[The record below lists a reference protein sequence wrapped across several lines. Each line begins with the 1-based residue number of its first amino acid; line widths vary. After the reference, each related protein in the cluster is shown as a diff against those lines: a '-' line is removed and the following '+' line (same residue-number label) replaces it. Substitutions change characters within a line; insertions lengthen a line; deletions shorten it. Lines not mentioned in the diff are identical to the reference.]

1 MTKLNG
7 LLLGGLL
14 LALTGCQNDRFE
26 DLESELKMQQ
36 MIDNNQHNAINNLT
50 AQLEATQADLLAAE
64 TALAAAIADNGT
76 SIVENAEAIQN
87 NVTVIATNYD
97 ILVAADSINLNDT
110 TLAINKLGADLSVR
124 IEDEVATLNVQ
135 LEQLRVELAQAIV
148 DGDQYVINNL
158 TTYIT
163 TVETQ
168 LSQANLATANA
179 VSNIPTFDPTALNS
193 AIDGLVAT
201 DEAFDSRITQNT
213 LNINTIFNEI
223 EAVRDRIDALQ
234 IEVTLNIATTNSN
247 IAATARELAATI
259 SDTVTTLDNFI
270 DDAAEQNSIT
280 ASQTADL
287 LAEIE
292 ELRTSLDLLETDI
305 QSLEDQ
311 SNDTTT
317 LLTENRIATLQGL
330 VGINNVLTITAGNVN
345 VLEMDFPFDTNTLGE
360 LIPSVWD
367 TLRNQIVADTKAA
380 AQVAKGNLRN
390 LRNDILKAL
399 VSNPAGAVVIR
410 TDWSSSESTHY
421 VSISNNT
428 NIFAG
433 GTAQAIN
440 GQYLAGVN
448 GILTDQTEAE
458 FAIYVAEVQKALD
471 AQTFVWTF
479 DYQADYDLRGDGTHT
494 FTQTLGPNS
503 RDIEVTYY
511 TSTVYSNE
519 TSQGVDVDGD
529 GTLSNTTAIVSSV
542 TTVVSNVD
550 ANVEDLMTDWVLD

>member
-7 LLLGGLL
+7 LLLSGLL

-26 DLESELKMQQ
+26 DIEAELVMQQ
-36 MIDNNQHNAINNLT
+36 MIDTNQHNKIEDLT

-110 TLAINKLGADLSVR
+110 TLAINKLGVDLSIR

-135 LEQLRVELAQAIV
+135 LEQLRVELDQAII

-201 DEAFDSRITQNT
+201 DEAFDTRITANT

-223 EAVRDRIDALQ
+223 EAVQDRITALA
-234 IEVTLNIATTNSN
+234 IELDLKIANAEVTFAQ
-247 IAATARELAATI
+247 TALELTATI
-259 SDTVTTLDNFI
+259 SDTVETLDNFI
-270 DDAAEQNSIT
+270 DDAAAQNSIT

-292 ELRTSLDLLETDI
+292 DLRTNITALETNITLLETL
-305 QSLEDQ
+305 S
-311 SNDTTT
+311 
-317 LLTENRIATLQGL
+317 
-330 VGINNVLTITAGNVN
+330 
-345 VLEMDFPFDTNTLGE
+345 
-360 LIPSVWD
+360 
-367 TLRNQIVADTKAA
+367 ADAIKEAKAEVRA
-380 AQVAKGNLRN
+380 F
-390 LRNDILKAL
+390 RNDILKAL

-410 TDWSSSESTHY
+410 TDWASAESTHY
-421 VSISNNT
+421 VSISNNI

-494 FTQTLGPNS
+494 FTQTIGPNS

-529 GTLSNTTAIVSSV
+529 GILSNTTQIVSSV
-542 TTVVSNVD
+542 TTIVSNID
-550 ANVEDLMTDWVLD
+550 TDVEDLMTPWTLD